1 MYKTIWNRDFIL
13 LTLSN
18 FLLCITYYALIST
31 LPIYL
36 SVDLHANNSAI
47 GIVLAVYTIASVTV
61 RPFSGFALD
70 KFGRKMIF
78 IAALLLYTA
87 VFVGYVVA
95 FSIAFITLLRFT
107 QGLGWGVAT
116 ISGST
121 MAVDIIPANK
131 RGEGIGF
138 YSLST
143 TIGMSIGPLI
153 GLFLAHYWNYMI
165 MFWGMLVISL
175 LGALSGYFVKI
186 PKHLPTA
193 TNLNLNLQ
201 NLFEPKAIS
210 SSLNLLIIMMA
221 YGGLL
226 SFVALYGREVGVQ
239 NTSLFFLVFAVGIA
253 IARITVGQVFDKH
266 GPARILTFCLVLD
279 IIGFIMLALIKT
291 PLGYY
296 SSAVI
301 IGFGNGVVFPI
312 FQTMVNNLAE
322 PSHRGAANS
331 TLYTALDIG
340 MGSGMVAIGFISEH
354 TSLSIAFLF
363 CALLCVAGL
372 ILFRRYVLDYYT
384 KKVSCL

>member
-1 MYKTIWNRDFIL
+1 MNKALWNRDFTL

-36 SVDLHANNSAI
+36 STNLHADNSAI

-70 KFGRKMIF
+70 KFGRKTIF

-87 VFVGYVVA
+87 VFAGYIVA
-95 FSIAFITLLRFT
+95 FSLAFITILRFV
-107 QGLGWGVAT
+107 QGLGWGVST
-116 ISGST
+116 ISGAT

-143 TIGMSIGPLI
+143 TLGMSIGPII
-153 GLFLAHYWNYMI
+153 GLFIAHHWDYIM
-165 MFWGMLVISL
+165 MFWGLLGISF
-175 LGALSGYFVKI
+175 LGALSGYLVKSR
-186 PKHLPTA
+186 KNSA
-193 TNLNLNLQ
+193 AKVANLSLNVH
-201 NLFEPKAIS
+201 NLFEPKAVS
-210 SSLNLLIIMMA
+210 SSFNLLIVMMA

-239 NTSLFFLVFAVGIA
+239 NTSMFFLIFAIGIA
-253 IARITVGQVFDKH
+253 ISRITVGKVFDKH
-266 GPARILTFCLVLD
+266 GPGRILTFCLVLD
-279 IIGFIMLALIKT
+279 IIGFVMLALLKN
-291 PLGYY
+291 PVGYFI
-296 SSAVI
+296 SAMI
-301 IGFGNGVVFPI
+301 IGFGNGVVFPV

-340 MGSGMVAIGFISEH
+340 MGSGMIAVGFISEH

-363 CALLCVAGL
+363 CAALCVAGL
-372 ILFRRYVLDYYT
+372 FLFRRYVLDYYMQ
-384 KKVSCL
+384 KMRL

>member
-70 KFGRKMIF
+70 KIGRKMIF

-87 VFVGYVVA
+87 VFAGYVVA

-201 NLFEPKAIS
+201 NLFELKAIS

-239 NTSLFFLVFAVGIA
+239 NTSLFFLVFAIGIA

-266 GPARILTFCLVLD
+266 GPGRILTFCLVLD

-291 PLGYY
+291 PFGYY

-331 TLYTALDIG
+331 TLYSALDIG
-340 MGSGMVAIGFISEH
+340 MGSGMIAIGFISEH

-363 CALLCVAGL
+363 CALFCVAGL
-372 ILFRRYVLDYYT
+372 IVFRRYVLDYYT
-384 KKVSCL
+384 KKVSCS

>member
-47 GIVLAVYTIASVTV
+47 GVVLAVYTIASVTV

-87 VFVGYVVA
+87 VFIGYVVA

-153 GLFLAHYWNYMI
+153 GLFLAHQWDYMI
-165 MFWGMLVISL
+165 MFWGMLFISL
-175 LGALSGYFVKI
+175 LGALCGYLVKI
-186 PKHLPTA
+186 PKRLPIA

-210 SSLNLLIIMMA
+210 SSFNLLIIMMA

-239 NTSLFFLVFAVGIA
+239 NTSLFFLVFAIGIA
-253 IARITVGQVFDKH
+253 VARITVGKVFDKH
-266 GPARILTFCLVLD
+266 GPARILTFCLVFD
-279 IIGFIMLALIKT
+279 IIGFVMLALIKN

-296 SSAVI
+296 LSAMI

-340 MGSGMVAIGFISEH
+340 MGSGMIVIGFISER

-372 ILFRRYVLDYYT
+372 IFFRRYVLDYYT
-384 KKVSCL
+384 KKVS

>member
-36 SVDLHANNSAI
+36 SADLHANNSAI

-78 IAALLLYTA
+78 ISALLLYTA